1 MRKLR
6 LLPEV
11 LPDPTAKAAEGSPRA
26 RTVRHMQRLLAMA
39 AATTAM
45 ACAKD
50 GEPGI
55 RKENEATTKKK
66 PTADPTVTTTATA
79 SETAT
84 ATATIPDPTTG
95 PGYGVVDP
103 MPPPAK
109 CSGAAASIKA
119 VGTWKTDKSGPY
131 VEVKLPKPTMP
142 DAKYDRKTPPYA
154 SGGKVGGITFVGDD
168 MIVHVVPDAGSP
180 TVWVY
185 TSVTCTAGL
194 EHVAVQIDISTG
206 KTPGSTAKIDLYDQW

>member
-39 AATTAM
+39 AATTAL
-45 ACAKD
+45 ACTKE

-66 PTADPTVTTTATA
+66 PTADPTAT
-79 SETAT
+79 ETAT
-84 ATATIPDPTTG
+84 ATATASTTAEPDPTVG

-109 CSGAAASIKA
+109 CAGAAASIKA
-119 VGTWKTDKSGPY
+119 VGAWKTDKLGAY
-131 VEVKLPKPTMP
+131 VELKLPKPTMP
-142 DAKYDRKTPPYA
+142 DTKYDRKAAPYA
-154 SGGKVGGITFVGDD
+154 SGGKIGAPTYVGDD
-168 MIVHVVPDAGSP
+168 LVLHVVPDAGST

-185 TSVTCTAGL
+185 ASVTCTAGP
-194 EHVAVQIDISTG
+194 EHVSLQVDLSAGTA
-206 KTPGSTAKIDLYDQW
+206 PGSAVKISMYDQY